1 MPNSA
6 STADESTN
14 SLIPI
19 KKDFGTSFAFNKAE
33 ESQFDIESLREELK
47 ELSSEL
53 KSLHQDFNKTNKKN
67 FERDFDL
74 LFLPTEGKFY
84 PDGRK
89 SLMIRYLT
97 AVEEKIL
104 CNEFLI
110 KTGRA
115 YEFLM
120 QNLIVDDDFD
130 LSSLLLPD
138 FQAILMFLRSTSYGD
153 KMPFEYLCAECHKKN
168 EHDVLLSSLRFK
180 DPIQTPDENGLF
192 YITLPKSNYKVA
204 IKLLSYK
211 DAMEIDKEVESD
223 FFFYVDDGKQEK
235 IRRTVSNKTIYNIQS
250 INDIENRESIKKA
263 FKTISKF
270 DSDVLSKFIKECEY
284 ILDSKTDCECEFCGN
299 IAAYNFN
306 IGREILSLPPSFKE
320 SIIEEV
326 FLLFYYGKGITQ
338 SEASQM
344 PVYERRSLLNRISR
358 EIEKKNKAESD
369 AHSAANRKRA

>member
-138 FQAILMFLRSTSYGD
+138 
-153 KMPFEYLCAECHKKN
+153 
-168 EHDVLLSSLRFK
+168 
-180 DPIQTPDENGLF
+180 
-192 YITLPKSNYKVA
+192 
-204 IKLLSYK
+204 
-211 DAMEIDKEVESD
+211 
-223 FFFYVDDGKQEK
+223 
-235 IRRTVSNKTIYNIQS
+235 
-250 INDIENRESIKKA
+250 
-263 FKTISKF
+263 
-270 DSDVLSKFIKECEY
+270 
-284 ILDSKTDCECEFCGN
+284 LD
-299 IAAYNFN
+299 
-306 IGREILSLPPSFKE
+306 
-320 SIIEEV
+320 
-326 FLLFYYGKGITQ
+326 
-338 SEASQM
+338 
-344 PVYERRSLLNRISR
+344 
-358 EIEKKNKAESD
+358 
-369 AHSAANRKRA
+369 RK